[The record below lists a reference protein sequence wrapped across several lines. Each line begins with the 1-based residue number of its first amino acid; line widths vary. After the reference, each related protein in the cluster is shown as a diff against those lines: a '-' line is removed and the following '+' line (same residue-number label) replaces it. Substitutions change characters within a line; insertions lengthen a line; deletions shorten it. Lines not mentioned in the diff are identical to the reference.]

1 MSAPAPPR
9 AQLAHLDRLIV
20 AALAELRAARR
31 VASRTGDPRGGE
43 LESRAERHLNVLLDY
58 RHAAQHR

>member
-9 AQLAHLDRLIV
+9 EQLAHLDRLIV

-31 VASRTGDPRGGE
+31 VAARTGGLRGE
-43 LESRAERHLNVLLDY
+43 LEARAERHLNVLLDY